1 VAALTRN
8 GTIAR
13 HRDWSTT
20 LARIVGASSSLKLAE
35 ALWAYIF
42 LLPWLIGL
50 LFFAAGPILASFVFS
65 FTKYDVMSPPV
76 FIGLDNYRDALF
88 VDELVWPSL
97 GRTFTFSLVY
107 IPVGLV
113 ASLLLAMLL
122 NRGLKGTN
130 AYRTLFF
137 LPSLTPAVATALL
150 WQWVLHP
157 GIGPVNAALGVI
169 GIEGPGWLTS
179 ADWALPALVIMALWN
194 SIGSNR
200 MLIFL
205 AALQGVPEQLLEAA
219 QMDGAGAW
227 AKFWHVTLPMISPS
241 ILFNLIM
248 GVIGALQV
256 FVSAFVT
263 TQGGPSYATW
273 FFALHIYNQAF
284 KYFRM
289 GYGSALAWMFVV
301 LLLFLTWLQLRYSKR
316 WVYYEIG

>member
-1 VAALTRN
+1 MAALTRSATTTRRRS
-8 GTIAR
+8 GTR
-13 HRDWSTT
+13 T
-20 LARIVGASSSLKLAE
+20 LARIVGASSNLRLAE
-35 ALWAYIF
+35 ALWAYVF
-42 LLPWLIGL
+42 LLPWLFGL
-50 LFFAAGPILASFVFS
+50 LLFWGGPILASLFFS
-65 FTKYDVMSPPV
+65 FTRYDVLSPPAFV
-76 FIGLDNYRDALF
+76 GLENFRDALF

-97 GRTFTFSLVY
+97 GRTFTFSLAV
-107 IPVGLV
+107 IPISLVGSLV
-113 ASLLLAMLL
+113 LAMLL
-122 NRGLKGTN
+122 NRGLRGTN

-157 GIGPVNAALGVI
+157 TIGPVNAGLGAI
-169 GIEGPGWLTS
+169 GIKGPGWLTS
-179 ADWALPALVIMALWN
+179 ADWALPALVIMSLWN

-219 QMDGAGAW
+219 QIDGAGTW
-227 AKFWHVTLPMISPS
+227 AKFRHVTLPMISPS
-241 ILFNLIM
+241 ILFNLVM

-301 LLLFLTWLQLRYSKR
+301 ILLFFTWLQMNYSRR
-316 WVYYEIG
+316 WVYYETE

>member
-1 VAALTRN
+1 MAALTRSR
-8 GTIAR
+8 TTAR
-13 HRDWSTT
+13 RRDWSTT

-35 ALWAYIF
+35 ALWAYVF
-42 LLPWLIGL
+42 LLPWLFGL

-65 FTKYDVMSPPV
+65 FTKYDVMSPPM

-88 VDELVWPSL
+88 VDKLVWPSL

-113 ASLLLAMLL
+113 ASLVLAMLL

-157 GIGPVNAALGVI
+157 AIGPVNTALGAI

-179 ADWALPALVIMALWN
+179 ADWALQALVIMALWN

-219 QMDGAGAW
+219 QIDGAGAW
-227 AKFWHVTLPMISPS
+227 AKFRHVTLPMISPS
-241 ILFNLIM
+241 ILFNLVM

-301 LLLFLTWLQLRYSKR
+301 ILLFFTWLQLQYSRR

>member
-35 ALWAYIF
+35 ALWAYVF

>member
-1 VAALTRN
+1 MAALTRN

>member
-1 VAALTRN
+1 MAALTRN

-35 ALWAYIF
+35 ALWAYVF